1 MTEARFSS
9 CLPAGGE
16 TTSRWNQDWIPK
28 EAGHFG
34 DTAPN
39 GRTIIA
45 QGFQAEGQLVPDLV
59 GDNLIFRAL
68 LNKAD
73 GRCLS
78 PGIYL
83 FQRGST
89 EQKLPVRLTM
99 GSEGG
104 LELPQEGGLS
114 AARGTGNHQ
123 N

>member
-1 MTEARFSS
+1 MEPG
-9 CLPAGGE
+9 L
-16 TTSRWNQDWIPK
+16 DPK